1 MAAGGAG
8 AAANAVLSRNGIHVR
23 TLAQKAAVASVL
35 PFRARA
41 ALLNLLG
48 HDLHRSARIANDVTI
63 TGARLRMH
71 EGSYVN
77 LGCLLDATAELVI
90 GANVHVGHR
99 ATVLTSTHE
108 PGPPSQR
115 AGVNV
120 VRPVRIGA
128 GAWIGAEVLVLPG
141 VTIGEGAVVAAGAV
155 VTADLDPHALYAG
168 IPAERRRLMHP
179 DEWVR

>member
-1 MAAGGAG
+1 
-8 AAANAVLSRNGIHVR
+8 
-23 TLAQKAAVASVL
+23 
-35 PFRARA
+35 
-41 ALLNLLG
+41 
-48 HDLHRSARIANDVTI
+48 
-63 TGARLRMH
+63 
-71 EGSYVN
+71 
-77 LGCLLDATAELVI
+77 
-90 GANVHVGHR
+90 VGHR